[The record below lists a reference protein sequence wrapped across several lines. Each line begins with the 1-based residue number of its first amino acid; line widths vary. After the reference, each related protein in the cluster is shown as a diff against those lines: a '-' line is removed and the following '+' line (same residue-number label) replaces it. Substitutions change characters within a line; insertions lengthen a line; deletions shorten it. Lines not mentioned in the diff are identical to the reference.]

1 MLLVSF
7 HDGDCW
13 GYINMERQSQCV
25 DQWERKR
32 LQNSAYKP
40 CLQSHHSGRW
50 GNRFLI
56 RHVSNALLPRGKYP
70 MAEQMSRKNG
80 QLKAIR
86 VAKMTPTKHSAGPSV
101 IQLIFVLLDPDF
113 FAGEWPM
120 VPVIRSNSQTPCSV
134 AHMTSHIKKK
144 KNLLN
149 KKKMKEKLTSTLFD
163 FVGPWC
169 NFQK

>member
-80 QLKAIR
+80 QLKAICA
-86 VAKMTPTKHSAGPSV
+86 AKTTPTKHSAGPSV

-144 KNLLN
+144 KKPPEQKENERKANLYIIWFCG
-149 KKKMKEKLTSTLFD
+149 TLM
-163 FVGPWC
+163 
-169 NFQK
+169 